1 MECLKALGRIFVSAK
16 NDGPLFSP
24 SKQIG
29 RAKSQ
34 GTEGG
39 LHG

>member
-1 MECLKALGRIFVSAK
+1 MECLKAVGRIIISAK

-24 SKQIG
+24 SKQTG
-29 RAKSQ
+29 RAKLQ

>member
-1 MECLKALGRIFVSAK
+1 MECLRAFGCILISAK

-24 SKQIG
+24 TNVIG
-29 RAKSQ
+29 RAKLQ
-34 GTEGG
+34 GAEGG